1 VTNTIYKIQ
10 KINIYQCFD
19 FYLFSDTTRDSYYVK
34 GDDCG
39 GRKRSKERITVGLCA
54 SMTGEKMTP
63 LVIGKANKPRCFK
76 KIKPETSTIPC

>member
-1 VTNTIYKIQ
+1 MNMT
-10 KINIYQCFD
+10 
-19 FYLFSDTTRDSYYVK
+19 K
-34 GDDCG
+34 G
-39 GRKRSKERITVGLCA
+39 RSKERITVGLCA